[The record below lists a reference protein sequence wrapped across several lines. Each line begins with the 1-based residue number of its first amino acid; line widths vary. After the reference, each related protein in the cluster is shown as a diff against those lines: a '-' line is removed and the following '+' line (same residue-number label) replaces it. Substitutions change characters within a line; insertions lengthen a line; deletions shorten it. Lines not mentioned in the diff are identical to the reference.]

1 MTPVHFPDDPFI
13 DTEALAAE
21 QRFRD
26 GMAPVPDGDRWR
38 LPTRY
43 TRWAAQVRAE
53 WEATSEHVKAMRA
66 RQRREGAR

>member
-26 GMAPVPDGDRWR
+26 AIG
-38 LPTRY
+38 TREY
-43 TRWAAQVRAE
+43 AQWARQVRLQ
-53 WEATSEHVKAMRA
+53 WEATSEHAKAVRA